1 MHGPGPWLAAAIC
14 LAAAGGC
21 FGPAYEDCAV
31 ACTSSDDCAPGQACG
46 AAGMCTASDDPM
58 ACTGGGSA
66 TPDAP
71 SPSPAMPAGT
81 YNLVLTNQ
89 ENGCSFP
96 DWDASA
102 TANVS
107 MKISQMAMT
116 QSYLA
121 EMQGNAGM
129 IIKSWLGTNVFTGPL
144 VVNRL
149 DLVLMSTKITSMN
162 GCLYTFDVE
171 MDATLTGEVLDGTLV
186 YRSRTNGASGCGVL
200 NNCTSRQALRGARI
214 PH

>member
-1 MHGPGPWLAAAIC
+1 MRGPGLRLVAAIC
-14 LAAAGGC
+14 LATAGGC
-21 FGPAYEDCAV
+21 FGPTYEDCAV
-31 ACTSSDDCAPGQACG
+31 ACTSNDDCAPGQTCG

-58 ACTGGGSA
+58 ACTGGSA

-71 SPSPAMPAGT
+71 PAMPVGT

-96 DWDASA
+96 DWDAGA
-102 TANVS
+102 TANAS
-107 MKISQMAMT
+107 MKISQMSMT
-116 QSYLA
+116 QSYSA

-129 IIKSWLGTNVFTGPL
+129 IIKSWLGTNIFMGPL

-149 DLVLMSTKITSMN
+149 DLVLMGTKNTSLN
-162 GCLYTFDVE
+162 GCVYTFDLE
-171 MDATLTGEVLDGTLV
+171 MDATLTGDVLDGTLA
-186 YRSRTNGASGCGVL
+186 YRSRTNGASACGVL
-200 NNCTSRQALRGARI
+200 NNCTSRQALRGMRM